1 MSKEE
6 GDSNKPVAVVQHNAD
21 DTAGRRVIG
30 RPFKPGQSGNPAGR
44 KPGSR
49 VKLEEIFVADL
60 VDAWRLHGKA
70 ALDAVATKEPA
81 KFAQIAASVLPK
93 QTQNTRIHKLE
104 LMTDREL
111 AELLEA
117 TDAQMEAAMIGRQG
131 MN

>member
-1 MSKEE
+1 MSK
-6 GDSNKPVAVVQHNAD
+6 GDKQTVAVKQHNAD
-21 DTAGRRVIG
+21 TTAGKSVIG
-30 RPFKPGQSGNPAGR
+30 VPFKPGQSGNPAGR
-44 KPGSR
+44 PKGSR
-49 VKLEEIFVADL
+49 HKLEEVFVADL
-60 VDAWRLHGKA
+60 VEAWKLHGKA
-70 ALDAVATKEPA
+70 ALDTVATKEPA

-117 TDAQMEAAMIGRQG
+117 TDAQIEGAMIGRQG

>member
-1 MSKEE
+1 MADSVAPKPQRNGKGQFLKGSE
-6 GDSNKPVAVVQHNAD
+6 GL
-21 DTAGRRVIG
+21 G
-30 RPFKPGQSGNPAGR
+30 GR

-49 VKLEEIFVADL
+49 VKLEEIFVADM
-60 VDAWRLHGKA
+60 VEAWRIHGKS
-70 ALDAVATKEPA
+70 ALERTAEKEPA

-117 TDAQMEAAMIGRQG
+117 TDAQIEGAMIGRQG

>member
-1 MSKEE
+1 MSK
-6 GDSNKPVAVVQHNAD
+6 GDDINKPVAVVQHNAD
-21 DTAGRRVIG
+21 DAAGRSVIG

-60 VDAWRLHGKA
+60 VDAWRTHGKA
-70 ALDAVATKEPA
+70 ALDVVATKEPA
-81 KFAQIAASVLPK
+81 KFCQIAATVLPK
-93 QTQNTRIHKLE
+93 QTQQTRIHKLE
-104 LMTDREL
+104 LMTDKEL
-111 AELLEA
+111 AELLQA

>member
-1 MSKEE
+1 MSK
-6 GDSNKPVAVVQHNAD
+6 GDKPEQQSVAVKQQNLV
-21 DTAGRRVIG
+21 DTKVSKGPHR
-30 RPFKPGQSGNPAGR
+30 FKPGQSGNPAGR
-44 KPGSR
+44 PVGSR
-49 VKLEEIFVADL
+49 VKLEEVFVADL
-60 VDAWRLHGKA
+60 VEAWKLHGKA
-70 ALDAVATKEPA
+70 ALDTVATKEPA

>member
-1 MSKEE
+1 MDKTDKPEQPSVAKEIQRDE
-6 GDSNKPVAVVQHNAD
+6 H
-21 DTAGRRVIG
+21 GRFLTGHKRPGPG
-30 RPFKPGQSGNPAGR
+30 RPV
-44 KPGSR
+44 GSR
-49 VKLEEIFVADL
+49 VKLEEVFVADM
-60 VDAWRLHGKA
+60 VEAWKLYGKE
-70 ALDAVATKEPA
+70 ALERTAQKEPS

-117 TDAQMEAAMIGRQG
+117 TDAQIEGAMIGRQG

>member
-1 MSKEE
+1 MSKGE
-6 GDSNKPVAVVQHNAD
+6 SKPDQAVAVKQHNAD
-21 DTAGRRVIG
+21 DTAGRSVIG

-44 KPGSR
+44 PVGSR
-49 VKLEEIFVADL
+49 VKLEEVFVADL
-60 VDAWRLHGKA
+60 VEAWKLHGKA
-70 ALDAVATKEPA
+70 ALDVVATKEPA
-81 KFAQIAASVLPK
+81 KFCQIAATVLPK

>member
-1 MSKEE
+1 VT
-6 GDSNKPVAVVQHNAD
+6 DKPVAVKQHNAA
-21 DTAGRRVIG
+21 TTVERSVVG
-30 RPFKPGQSGNPAGR
+30 RPWKPGQSGNPAGR

-49 VKLEEIFVADL
+49 HKLEEVFVADL
-60 VDAWRLHGKA
+60 VEAWKLHGKA
-70 ALDAVATKEPA
+70 ALDTVATKEPA

-117 TDAQMEAAMIGRQG
+117 TDAQIEGAMIGRQG

>member
-1 MSKEE
+1 MSER
-6 GDSNKPVAVVQHNAD
+6 DINKPVAVVQHNAD
-21 DTAGRRVIG
+21 DTAGGRVIG

-49 VKLEEIFVADL
+49 VKLEEVFVADM
-60 VDAWRLHGKA
+60 VEAWKLYGKE
-70 ALDAVATKEPA
+70 ALERTAQKEPS